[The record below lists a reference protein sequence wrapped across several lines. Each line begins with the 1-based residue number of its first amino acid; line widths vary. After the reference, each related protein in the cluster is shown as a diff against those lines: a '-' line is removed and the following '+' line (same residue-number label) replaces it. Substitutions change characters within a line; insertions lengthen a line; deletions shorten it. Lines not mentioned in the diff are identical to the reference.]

1 MAFEIPK
8 GQEDDYT
15 KALYFMRLSLD
26 YALNKGEFSG
36 IVNDAEDKFFKRSK
50 MIYLSDDL
58 IDRVDNVSREYNAL
72 SDYDQ
77 HFVQYMM
84 GLGKTIHEQPTYK
97 GFKNDIYMATQ
108 DWKSGRFEESYK
120 DRMEKLVRD
129 NTPKQRP
136 VAKTIIIDD
145 EKTRSI
151 TRER

>member
-26 YALNKGEFSG
+26 YTLNKGEFSG
-36 IVNDAEDKFFKRSK
+36 IVNDAEDKFFKRSEK
-50 MIYLSDDL
+50 IYLSDDL
-58 IDRVDNVSREYNAL
+58 MERIDNVSREYNAL

-84 GLGKTIHEQPTYK
+84 GLGKTIHEQPTSK

-108 DWKSGRFEESYK
+108 DWKNGRFEESYK
-120 DRMEKLVRD
+120 DRMEELVRD
-129 NTPKQRP
+129 NTRKQRP
-136 VAKTIIIDD
+136 IAKTIVVDF
-145 EKTRSI
+145 EEQRNRTRG
-151 TRER
+151 R